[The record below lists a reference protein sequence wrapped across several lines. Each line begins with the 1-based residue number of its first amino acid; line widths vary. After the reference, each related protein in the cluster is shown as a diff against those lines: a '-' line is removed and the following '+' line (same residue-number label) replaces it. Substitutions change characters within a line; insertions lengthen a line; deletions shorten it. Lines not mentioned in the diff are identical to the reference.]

1 MKPNL
6 ANASSAIGCI
16 VLVLVIGA
24 KAQTAAKPEE
34 GAVEIQM
41 RNVDFRLA
49 SDIDL
54 EVRTLRGRLKRTK
67 PDRLVSFDDSDSF
80 VVEVDA
86 GEVAITAASLSAL
99 LNSYVFAYPG
109 APIKNIQV
117 SIKGVRLSQKGTLH
131 KGVDVPFEIEG
142 PVSATPEG
150 DIRLHAEKIK
160 SARVPFRGLLHLF
173 GADLS
178 KLVNENAGRGAKIER
193 DDIILSPR
201 GITPPPHLEGHVAQV
216 NVRDGKIIQIFDS
229 GRHPPP
235 LLPSFKTEA
244 YIYHKGGALKF
255 GKLIMEDADLEIV
268 GNQTKGFFCFFL
280 REYKKQLIAG
290 YSKNTAADGL
300 IVHMVDYNLL
310 AQRRPSPGAVR
321 LNAPPT
327 SP

>member
-1 MKPNL
+1 MNLIL

-16 VLVLVIGA
+16 ALVSVLG
-24 KAQTAAKPEE
+24 AQTATKPEE

-67 PDRLVSFDDSDSF
+67 PDGPVTFDDSDSF
-80 VVEVDA
+80 VVEVDT
-86 GEVAITAASLSAL
+86 GEVAVTAASLSAL

-117 SIKGVRLSQKGTLH
+117 SIRGSRLTQRGTLH
-131 KGVDVPFEIEG
+131 KGVDLPFEIEG
-142 PVSATPEG
+142 PVSTTTEG

-160 SARVPFRGLLHLF
+160 SAGIPFKGLLHLF

-178 KLVNENAGRGAKIER
+178 KLVNENAGRGAKIEG

-216 NVRDGKIIQIFDS
+216 NVRDGKIIQVFDS
-229 GRHPPP
+229 GRHSPP
-235 LLPSFKTEA
+235 LLPPFKTAA
-244 YIYHKGGALKF
+244 YIYQKGGALKF
-255 GKLIMEDADLEIV
+255 GKLLMEDADVEIV
-268 GNQTKGFFCFFL
+268 GDQTKGLFCFFL

-290 YSKNTAADGL
+290 YSKNTPADGL
-300 IVHMVDYNLL
+300 VVHMADYNRLVP
-310 AQRRPSPGAVR
+310 RRLSPRGGGSV
-321 LNAPPT
+321 NALPI

>member
-6 ANASSAIGCI
+6 ANASSAIGFI
-16 VLVLVIGA
+16 VLVLVTGA
-24 KAQTAAKPEE
+24 KAQKAAKPEE

-67 PDRLVSFDDSDSF
+67 PDRLVAFDDIDSF
-80 VVEVDA
+80 VVEVDT

-117 SIKGVRLSQKGTLH
+117 SIKGARLSQKGTLH

-160 SARVPFRGLLHLF
+160 SAHVPFKGLLHLF

-178 KLVNENAGRGAKIER
+178 KLVNENAGRGAKIEG

-216 NVRDGKIIQIFDS
+216 NVRGGKIIQIFDS
-229 GRHPPP
+229 GRHPPL
-235 LLPSFKTEA
+235 LLPPFKTEA
-244 YIYHKGGALKF
+244 YIYHRGGALKF

-310 AQRRPSPGAVR
+310 AQRLPSPGAVR